1 MAKYVDVEKVFCADC
16 EDRDRCGS
24 PDVFCDV
31 HSMPAADVV
40 PVVRGEWIY
49 HECVSSCDG
58 AISGYSCSQCC
69 AFVDEEVFD
78 MDEFHKDFCGN
89 CGADMRE
96 VDDAEN

>member
-31 HSMPAADVV
+31 HSMPAADVA
-40 PVVRGEWIY
+40 PVVRGEWISRFAKHWKGKDECGECGF
-49 HECVSSCDG
+49 HERDHRDLSHYNYCP
-58 AISGYSCSQCC
+58 
-69 AFVDEEVFD
+69 
-78 MDEFHKDFCGN
+78 N

-96 VDDAEN
+96 RMGDDD

>member
-31 HSMPAADVV
+31 HSMPAADVAT
-40 PVVRGEWIY
+40 VVHGEWIDNID
-49 HECVSSCDG
+49 ENGFLCNAWRKCSACG
-58 AISGYSCSQCC
+58 GLNYS
-69 AFVDEEVFD
+69 
-78 MDEFHKDFCGN
+78 KRPPFCPN

-96 VDDAEN
+96 RKGDDA